1 MRSKMSKPTLHDI
14 KEVVNNKWRE
24 ELLEGLDEVKEAIK
38 EADIAESML
47 VMVKLNGNYVRFSS
61 QITDTMPLIAQLELL
76 KYDIMKRMK
85 KED

>member
-1 MRSKMSKPTLHDI
+1 MSKPTLHDI

>member
-1 MRSKMSKPTLHDI
+1 MSKPTIHDI

-24 ELLEGLDEVKEAIK
+24 ELLEGLDEVKQAIK
-38 EADIAESML
+38 EAEIAESML

-61 QITDTMPLIAQLELL
+61 QITDTMPFIAQLELL

>member
-1 MRSKMSKPTLHDI
+1 MSKPTLHDI

-24 ELLEGLDEVKEAIK
+24 ELIEGLDEVKQAIN
-38 EADIAESML
+38 EADTAESML

-61 QITDTMPLIAQLELL
+61 HISDTMPLIAQLELL

-85 KED
+85 RMKKED

>member
-1 MRSKMSKPTLHDI
+1 MTTLTEI

-24 ELLEGLDEVKEAIK
+24 ELLEGLEEVKKAIK
-38 EADIAESML
+38 EADTAESML
-47 VMVKLNGNYVRFSS
+47 VMVKLNGTYVRFSS
-61 QITDTMPLIAQLELL
+61 QISDTMPLIAQLELL

>member
-1 MRSKMSKPTLHDI
+1 MTTLTEI
-14 KEVVNNKWRE
+14 REVVDSKWKE
-24 ELLEGLDEVKEAIK
+24 ELVEGLDEVKKAIDEANT
-38 EADIAESML
+38 AESMI

-61 QITDTMPLIAQLELL
+61 KINDTMSLIAQLELL

>member
-1 MRSKMSKPTLHDI
+1 MTTLTEI
-14 KEVVNNKWRE
+14 REVVDSKWKE
-24 ELLEGLDEVKEAIK
+24 ELVEGLDEVRKAIDEANT
-38 EADIAESML
+38 AESMI

-61 QITDTMPLIAQLELL
+61 KINDTMSLIAQLELL

>member
-1 MRSKMSKPTLHDI
+1 MTTLTEI
-14 KEVVNNKWRE
+14 REVVDSKWKE
-24 ELLEGLDEVKEAIK
+24 ELVEGLDEVKKAID
-38 EADIAESML
+38 EADTAESMI

-61 QITDTMPLIAQLELL
+61 KINDTMSLIAQLELL

>member
-1 MRSKMSKPTLHDI
+1 MTTLTEI

-24 ELLEGLDEVKEAIK
+24 ELLEGLEEVKEAIK
-38 EADIAESML
+38 EADTAESML

-61 QITDTMPLIAQLELL
+61 QINDTMPLIAQLELL

>member
-1 MRSKMSKPTLHDI
+1 MSKPTLHDI

-24 ELLEGLDEVKEAIK
+24 ELLEGLDEVKQAIK
-38 EADIAESML
+38 EAEIAESML

>member
-1 MRSKMSKPTLHDI
+1 MSKPTIHDI
-14 KEVVNNKWRE
+14 KEVVNNKWPE
-24 ELLEGLDEVKEAIK
+24 ELLEGLDEVKQAIK
-38 EADIAESML
+38 EAEIAESML

>member
-1 MRSKMSKPTLHDI
+1 MTTLTEI
-14 KEVVNNKWRE
+14 KEVVDKKWRE
-24 ELLEGLDEVKEAIK
+24 ELLEGLEEVKEAIN
-38 EADIAESML
+38 EADTAESML

-61 QITDTMPLIAQLELL
+61 QISDTMPLIAQLELL

>member
-1 MRSKMSKPTLHDI
+1 MTTLTEI

-24 ELLEGLDEVKEAIK
+24 ELLEGLEEVKKAIK
-38 EADIAESML
+38 EADTAESML

-61 QITDTMPLIAQLELL
+61 QISDTMPLIAQLELL

>member
-1 MRSKMSKPTLHDI
+1 VTTLTEI

-24 ELLEGLDEVKEAIK
+24 ELLEGLEEVKEAIK
-38 EADIAESML
+38 EADTAESML

-61 QITDTMPLIAQLELL
+61 QISDTMPLIAQLELL

>member
-1 MRSKMSKPTLHDI
+1 MSKPTIHDI

-24 ELLEGLDEVKEAIK
+24 ELLEGLDEVKQAIK
-38 EADIAESML
+38 EAEIAESML
-47 VMVKLNGNYVRFSS
+47 VMVKLTGNYVRFSS

>member
-1 MRSKMSKPTLHDI
+1 MSKPTIHDI

-24 ELLEGLDEVKEAIK
+24 ELLEGLDEVKQAIK
-38 EADIAESML
+38 EAEIAESML

-76 KYDIMKRMK
+76 KYCLLYTSPSPRDIR
-85 KED
+85 

>member
-1 MRSKMSKPTLHDI
+1 MSKPTLHDI

-38 EADIAESML
+38 EADTAESML

>member
-1 MRSKMSKPTLHDI
+1 MSKPTLHDI

-24 ELLEGLDEVKEAIK
+24 ELLEGLDEVKEAINDA
-38 EADIAESML
+38 ETAESML

-61 QITDTMPLIAQLELL
+61 HINDTMPLIAQLELL

>member
-1 MRSKMSKPTLHDI
+1 MSKPTIHDI

-24 ELLEGLDEVKEAIK
+24 ELLEGLDEVKQAIK
-38 EADIAESML
+38 EAEIAESML
-47 VMVKLNGNYVRFSS
+47 VMVKLNGNSVRFSS

>member
-1 MRSKMSKPTLHDI
+1 M
-14 KEVVNNKWRE
+14 NNKWRE
-24 ELLEGLDEVKEAIK
+24 ELLEGLDEVKQAIK
-38 EADIAESML
+38 EAEIAESML

>member
-1 MRSKMSKPTLHDI
+1 MTTLTEI
-14 KEVVNNKWRE
+14 REVVDSKWKE
-24 ELLEGLDEVKEAIK
+24 ELVEGLDEVRKAID
-38 EADIAESML
+38 EADTAESMI

-61 QITDTMPLIAQLELL
+61 KINDTMSLIAQLELL

>member
-1 MRSKMSKPTLHDI
+1 MSKPTIHDI

-24 ELLEGLDEVKEAIK
+24 ELLEGLDEVKQAIK
-38 EADIAESML
+38 EAEIAESML

-76 KYDIMKRMK
+76 KYDLSLIHI
-85 KED
+85 

>member
-1 MRSKMSKPTLHDI
+1 MSKPTIHDI

-24 ELLEGLDEVKEAIK
+24 ELLEGLDEVKQAIK
-38 EADIAESML
+38 EAEIAESML